1 MENEKVSIENLKDVS
16 ETLLFPLL
24 CRSYESKQDNGII
37 NDQKSIEIMD
47 RIEGDFSSTKLYT
60 ISRIGICLR
69 TIILDDEVN
78 KFLKRNPD
86 ATIVNLGC
94 GLDTRYIRIDNGELS
109 WYEIDLPGIIDLRKN
124 FFKEDNRYKFIPGSV
139 LDEFWIKKIP
149 KNRPVLF
156 IAEGLCFYFSEDENK
171 KLLKMIKYNFPG
183 AEFLMES
190 FHPLYI
196 KSVNKKKYD
205 DPIIDRATLLLRWG
219 IKSGKE
225 LESWFDEIEFIKDRY
240 VITEDIKKYPIIIRI
255 LFNFMPFLK
264 KTTKITHLRFRD

>member
-1 MENEKVSIENLKDVS
+1 MENKKVSIENLKDVS
-16 ETLLFPLL
+16 ETLLYPLL

-37 NDQKSIEIMD
+37 KDQKSIEIMD

-78 KFLKRNPD
+78 RFLEMNPE

-94 GLDTRYIRIDNGELS
+94 GLDTRYTRIDNGKLS

-124 FFKEDNRYKFIPGSV
+124 FFKESNRYKFIPGSV
-139 LDEFWIKKIP
+139 LDKFWIKKIP
-149 KNRPVLF
+149 KNRPALF
-156 IAEGLCFYFSEDENK
+156 IAEGLCFYFCEDENK
-171 KLLKMIKYNFPG
+171 KLLKMIKDNFHG

-196 KSVNKKKYD
+196 KSVKKKYD
-205 DPIIDRATLLLRWG
+205 DPMIDRATLLLKWG

-225 LESWFDEIEFIKDRY
+225 LESWFDEIKFVKDRY
-240 VITEDIKKYPIIIRI
+240 VITEDIKKFPKSIRI
-255 LFNFMPFLK
+255 LFTVMPFLK
-264 KTTKITHLRFRD
+264 KTSKITHLKFRN